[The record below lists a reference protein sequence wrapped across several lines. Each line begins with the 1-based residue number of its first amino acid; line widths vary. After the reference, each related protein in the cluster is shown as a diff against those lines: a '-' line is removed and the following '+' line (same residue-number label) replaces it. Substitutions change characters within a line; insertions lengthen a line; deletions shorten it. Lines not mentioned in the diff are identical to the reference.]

1 MRKPTKQL
9 LALALPALAFAA
21 APAAAQGVYIDTGPA
36 AFGVGP
42 VYDPQGQF
50 IDEDYDAPEYD
61 SVRVYT
67 YTRRV
72 YRDRGDGDRRVY
84 YYASPPYEARERVI
98 TVRPRNCGTN
108 RYWHD
113 GACVD
118 ARGRN
123 PR

>member
-1 MRKPTKQL
+1 L
-9 LALALPALAFAA
+9 LALALPALALAA
-21 APAAAQGVYIDTGPA
+21 APAAAQGVYVETGPA
-36 AFGVGP
+36 AAGFGIGP
-42 VYDPQGQF
+42 VYEPDVEV
-50 IDEDYDAPEYD
+50 IDEDYDGPEYD

-72 YRDRGDGDRRVY
+72 YRYRDDDDGDRRVY
-84 YYASPPYEARERVI
+84 YYANPPYETRETTVI
-98 TVRPRNCGTN
+98 VRPRNCGTN

-113 GACVD
+113 GRCVD